1 MKTIFVFLF
10 FFSLIGPCSCAN
22 TQKFDSDKQVI
33 GMLTNFYTEYN
44 HIWTIKPPLN
54 PNELE
59 NKIDTLL
66 LKYCTLKFRDVAL
79 NAFKNHGQDILTNDL
94 GSVDLNEN
102 LKIERY
108 SDDSNIFVVSF
119 NATNSNA
126 AGQPVIQEVILHVS
140 VILEGSNYKI
150 NEVN

>member
-1 MKTIFVFLF
+1 MGLSRCVN
-10 FFSLIGPCSCAN
+10 A
-22 TQKFDSDKQVI
+22 QKFDSDKQVI
-33 GMLTNFYTEYN
+33 VMLTNFYTEYN

-54 PNELE
+54 PHELE

-66 LKYCTLKFRDVAL
+66 MKYCTLKFRHMAL
-79 NAFKNHGQDILTNDL
+79 NAFKNHGQDILTNGL

-108 SDDSNIFVVSF
+108 SADSNIFVVSF
-119 NATNSNA
+119 KATNSNA
-126 AGQPVIQEVILHVS
+126 AGHPTIQDVILHVS
-140 VILEGSNYKI
+140 VILEGSSYKI